1 MRSLTKMEMLSIKG
15 PEMKDD
21 FAAKLISGKAVASAK
36 AAWWP
41 RHCRALGRYLSLSS
55 GVTPNALAGV
65 HDELAMGW
73 AAWETAV
80 PAAMKKGLM
89 ENHTELE
96 MALVD
101 AASVINGKK
110 IDEIGGLLLENA
122 NRQADV
128 YAAAIDGFPKTVFL
142 KLLQEHVF
150 LFVKAVRAHREGK
163 GRACEGM
170 AHANTLSLAS
180 FTAEW
185 L

>member
-1 MRSLTKMEMLSIKG
+1 MR
-15 PEMKDD
+15 DD

-36 AAWWP
+36 ASWWP
-41 RHCRALGRYLSLSS
+41 RHCRALGRYLSLSGGS
-55 GVTPNALAGV
+55 TPNALGGV
-65 HDELAMGW
+65 RDELAMGW
-73 AAWETAV
+73 AAWEAAV
-80 PAAMKKGLM
+80 PAALKKGLM

-96 MALVD
+96 MSLVD
-101 AASVINGKK
+101 AAFVVNEKK

-122 NRQADV
+122 NRQADI
-128 YAAAIDGFPKTVFL
+128 YAIAIAGFPKGVFR

-163 GRACEGM
+163 GRTCEGM
-170 AHANTLSLAS
+170 EHANTLSLAS